1 MAWQD
6 QTSNR
11 CILIMGESKRRL
23 TVDQVRILE
32 MNFDEEEGK
41 LEQEKKMHLARVL
54 GLEPRQIAVWF
65 QNRRVRSKNKQ
76 LERNF
81 VVLKQ
86 DYEILKTD
94 YDNLIQENKKLK
106 SEVHSLSCSMG
117 ASTSIEN
124 IKADSTSTNIVK
136 EEIGEPSKVKEV
148 VLQEDDQSHDCSQF
162 YMESTTSDDSLWG
175 TDYWKSQDIWKD

>member
-1 MAWQD
+1 M
-6 QTSNR
+6 SF
-11 CILIMGESKRRL
+11 K
-23 TVDQVRILE
+23 RILE

-81 VVLKQ
+81 LVLKQ

-94 YDNLIQENKKLK
+94 YDNLIHENKKLK
-106 SEVHSLSCSMG
+106 TEVNSSSFINHDSHWFVCGLYVKESNVSHSLIMG
-117 ASTSIEN
+117 FFLL
-124 IKADSTSTNIVK
+124 VK
-136 EEIGEPSKVKEV
+136 FF
-148 VLQEDDQSHDCSQF
+148 C
-162 YMESTTSDDSLWG
+162 
-175 TDYWKSQDIWKD
+175 